1 MSMKIKW
8 IGAVALL
15 SALLVWG
22 PAKAWKNPPAVAGE
36 SRLVGVVCIEAGIDF
51 FVEAAQESEQVV
63 RHMIDLLFKRGLCT
77 INPNGFRVTLS
88 EMTKAFSDYESAAVE
103 VWRIETQE
111 GPAMFTWNYMGFP
124 SDKKDIKL
132 MPGHRSVF
140 IQV

>member
-22 PAKAWKNPPAVAGE
+22 PAKAWKNPPATAGE
-36 SRLVGVVCIEAGIDF
+36 SRLVGVVCIESGIDF

-77 INPNGFRVTLS
+77 VNPNGFSVILS
-88 EMTKAFSDYESAAVE
+88 KLTKAFSDYEGAAVE
-103 VWRIETQE
+103 VWRLETPS
-111 GPAMFTWNYMGFP
+111 GPAMFTWNYMGFL

-132 MPGHRSVF
+132 IPGQRRAF

>member
-1 MSMKIKW
+1 MSMKMKW

-36 SRLVGVVCIEAGIDF
+36 SRLVGVVCIESGIDF
-51 FVEAAQESEQVV
+51 FTEAAKESEQVV
-63 RHMIDLLFKRGLCT
+63 RHMIDFLFQRGLCT

-88 EMTKAFSDYESAAVE
+88 EMKKAFSDYEGAAVE
-103 VWRIETQE
+103 VWRIETQA
-111 GPAMFTWNYMGFP
+111 GPDMFTWNYMGFL

-132 MPGHRSVF
+132 MPGQRRAF